1 MIQLPKNET
10 FPGRVFSRLV
20 IRIGVLIL
28 LMGLF
33 EVKGLCQQS
42 TCALQEEIKCCID
55 EIQPQLCGKV
65 MKNLDERVRMC
76 PICYFINNPIL
87 CTLSFA

>member
-65 MKNLDERVRMC
+65 MKNLDEM
-76 PICYFINNPIL
+76 YFMIRLKNKYL
-87 CTLSFA
+87 KTLFYI

>member
-33 EVKGLCQQS
+33 EVLH
-42 TCALQEEIKCCID
+42 ALQEEIKRCIE

-65 MKNLDERVRMC
+65 MKNLDEM
-76 PICYFINNPIL
+76 YFTIRLKNKYL
-87 CTLSFA
+87 KTLFYI